1 VVITIR
7 STRGSLVANI
17 LSLLESNDERFGT
30 RIAAGTIIEGRIT
43 FTGDMRV
50 DGTVKGDIEVWQS
63 TTGTLVIGKEGRIE
77 GDVRVTNAVVSGE
90 VQGNVQAVDIV
101 ALGKSAHVTGDIRYG
116 KMVARGQA
124 TVRGRVAPLADRI
137 EPPRIGNREEGQG
150 GPTLEASAA

>member
-1 VVITIR
+1 M
-7 STRGSLVANI
+7 ANI

-30 RIAAGTIIEGRIT
+30 RIAAGTVIEGRIT

-63 TTGTLVIGKEGRIE
+63 TSGTVVIGKEGRIE

-90 VQGNVQAVDIV
+90 VQGNVQAVEIV
-101 ALGKSAHVTGDIRYG
+101 ALGKTAHVTGDIRYG

-124 TVRGRVAPLADRI
+124 TVRGRVAPIAEPV
-137 EPPRIGNREEGQG
+137 EPPRIGNREEGHSG
-150 GPTLEASAA
+150 STLEATAA

>member
-1 VVITIR
+1 M
-7 STRGSLVANI
+7 ANI

-30 RIAAGTIIEGRIT
+30 RIAAGTVIEGRIT

-63 TTGTLVIGKEGRIE
+63 TSGTVVIGKEGRIE

-90 VQGNVQAVDIV
+90 VQGNVQAVEIV
-101 ALGKSAHVTGDIRYG
+101 ALGKTAHVTGDIRYG

-124 TVRGRVAPLADRI
+124 TVRGRVAPIAEPI
-137 EPPRIGNREEGQG
+137 EPPRIGNREEGHN
-150 GPTLEASAA
+150 GPTLEATAA